1 MFFQRKKKEILKC
14 FGKFGT
20 EKFHFQ
26 HNVSEFLKTT
36 YWTFLGKKKITVW
49 KWNFNNEK

>member
-36 YWTFLGKKKITVW
+36 YWTFLGKKKNHCL
-49 KWNFNNEK
+49 KMEF